1 MPPVDWVEKVPQRK
15 RRGKWF
21 EITAALRTRPG
32 QWARVATSTNTSYA
46 TMLKQGKLGDALPGE
61 FEAESRRDDV
71 GSYDIYARYVGDE
84 KGITPPP
91 PHVPSKPSSKRPH
104 SKSARRR

>member
-32 QWARVATSTNTSYA
+32 HWARVATATNTAYA

-71 GSYDIYARYVGDE
+71 GSYDIYARYVGHL
-84 KGITPPP
+84 KRIAPPQP
-91 PHVPSKPSSKRPH
+91 RVPAKPSKQKVKR
-104 SKSARRR
+104 